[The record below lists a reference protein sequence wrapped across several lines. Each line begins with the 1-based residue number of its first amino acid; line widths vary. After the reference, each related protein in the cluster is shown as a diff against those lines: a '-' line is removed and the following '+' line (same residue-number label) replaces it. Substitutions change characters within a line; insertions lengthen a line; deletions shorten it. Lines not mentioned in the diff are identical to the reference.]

1 MGSAPGYHT
10 WNYRIVE
17 DEHGGLAIH
26 EVHYDDARVVTEW
39 SVNGIAPYGETMQE
53 LNTDFNMMQEA
64 FYEPVLKFV
73 YSDEDGMGLKF
84 HPANYTPRKEVE
96 HDSSD

>member
-1 MGSAPGYHT
+1 MGPAPGFHT

-26 EVHYDDARVVTEW
+26 EVYYDDMEVITDWTRDGV
-39 SVNGIAPYGETMQE
+39 SPFGDNMQE
-53 LNTDFNMMQEA
+53 LNTDFNMMQDA

-73 YSDEDGMGLKF
+73 EIAGEPALEEHPFYSKR
-84 HPANYTPRKEVE
+84 TEVK
-96 HDSSD
+96 